1 MKMGHWAAF
10 DYERMAEEAAR
21 ERDALH
27 ALLERRKEN
36 PPEKPEQ
43 ELIWQRENGLLYA
56 MYLEQRC
63 SAETL
68 SRRARERAGKG
79 AAYGA

>member
-1 MKMGHWAAF
+1 MGYWAAF
-10 DYERMAEEAAR
+10 DYERMAREAAK

-27 ALLERRKEN
+27 ALLERRKKN
-36 PPEKPEQ
+36 PPERADQ
-43 ELIWQRENGLLYA
+43 ELVWQRENSLLYT

-63 SAETL
+63 SAEAL
-68 SRRARERAGKG
+68 SRRARMRARQE